1 MIFFKLFRGVSATC
15 AVSILSA
22 GACIA
27 ALLVLASPAQ
37 ANSDTF
43 NNDVF
48 GNSTTP
54 AVATHG
60 GALVEGKSTG
70 KVAKVLAGG
79 GPAVTT
85 TEIVSGQ
92 NQVPMITA
100 NSDASMRT
108 AEAKYS
114 AIAAQGGFP
123 KVPNGNYKKGSTG
136 EGVVALNKRLNLEGY
151 LRIEATQGQF
161 ASIYTTATQDAVS
174 RYQRNLGL
182 AVTGKIDGLTLFE
195 LNTPIADRL
204 ATIRANIPRLDI
216 YDKDLSS
223 RYLIV
228 NVPAQ
233 QLETVTDGH
242 VFSRHNVIVGRPE
255 RPSPV
260 VSAPLETVK
269 FNPYWNAPISIVE
282 NDILPKMTSGTQVL
296 KDMNMKVFQGGPNG
310 AEIDPSKVNWKTAH
324 LEDYLFRQEPG
335 PTAAMKTAKIEFKS
349 TFGIYLHDT
358 PEPQLFKTTNRFYSS
373 GCIRVE
379 NMPLLVQW
387 VLNSQEG
394 FGEAKI
400 ASMAETLERL
410 DVTIGNQ
417 PQLRVAY
424 LTAWPAA
431 NGTVAFRHDVYDMDS
446 TGFTVGQPMPVG
458 TVSPDGLRYVLKPL
472 PRQQSVDAAEAEG
485 FHLFSFGR
493 KKVNAADGTEPTKNL
508 FGKTLFGETKL
519 STDGEKVTQQPTTSN
534 SKKVGLFDW
543 ASYRKEQAKGPA
555 LKVKK
560 KPAAVVKTTNGKPI
574 MDLKKKVPKID
585 LTMADPCAADA
596 KGKIPAECLPTKSAK
611 KK

>member
-1 MIFFKLFRGVSATC
+1 MFFKLFHVVSTTSRISA
-15 AVSILSA
+15 LSA
-22 GACIA
+22 GTCIA
-27 ALLVLASPAQ
+27 AALLLSNAAFADGESNREIQSP
-37 ANSDTF
+37 TI
-43 NNDVF
+43 
-48 GNSTTP
+48 G
-54 AVATHG
+54 AVATGHG
-60 GALVEGKSTG
+60 GALVVGKSTG

-85 TEIVSGQ
+85 TEVVSGQ

-100 NSDASMRT
+100 SSDAALRA
-108 AEAKYS
+108 AESKYA

-123 KVPNGNYKKGSTG
+123 KVPNGSYKKGSTG
-136 EGVVALNKRLNLEGY
+136 EGVVALNKRLFAEGY
-151 LRIEATQGQF
+151 LRVEATQGQY
-161 ASIYTTATQDAVS
+161 ASVFTTATQDAVS

-195 LNTPIADRL
+195 LNTSIEDRL
-204 ATIRANIPRLDI
+204 AAIRTNIPRLDI
-216 YDKDLSS
+216 YDKDLGP

-260 VSAPLETVK
+260 VMAPLETVK

-282 NDILPKMTSGTQVL
+282 NDILPKMNSGTQVL

-310 AEIDPSKVNWKTAH
+310 QEIDPSKINWKTAH

-358 PEPQLFKTTNRFYSS
+358 PEPELFKTTNRFYSS

-379 NMPLLVQW
+379 KMPLLVQW
-387 VLNSQEG
+387 VLNGQDG
-394 FGEAKI
+394 FNEPKI
-400 ASMAETLERL
+400 ASMAQTLERL
-410 DVTIGNQ
+410 DVTIGDQ

-424 LTAWPAA
+424 LTAWPAS
-431 NGTVAFRHDVYDMDS
+431 NGTVAFRHDVYDMD
-446 TGFTVGQPMPVG
+446 GANFTVGQPMPVG

-472 PRQQSVDAAEAEG
+472 PRQESVDAAEAEG

-493 KKVNAADGTEPTKNL
+493 KKSASVDNSTATKNI
-508 FGKTLFGETKL
+508 FGKSLLGAPAVSSDRLAAAKKPTA
-519 STDGEKVTQQPTTSN
+519 TD
-534 SKKVGLFDW
+534 SKKSGLFDW
-543 ASYRKEQAKGPA
+543 AAYRKEQTNKPVGKAKKSKSIDVA
-555 LKVKK
+555 K
-560 KPAAVVKTTNGKPI
+560 AVNGKPVI
-574 MDLKKKVPKID
+574 STTKKAPKVDLA
-585 LTMADPCAADA
+585 MADPCAADA
-596 KGKIPAECLPTKSAK
+596 NGKIPQDCMPAKPAK